1 MRRARFLSA
10 LGAVVILAAG
20 LPAAAVAQDA
30 DAILRR
36 ADRALD
42 GLSSLRADFV
52 QRSTNPILERTE
64 IGHGTLHYRSPDR
77 FRIAYR
83 YPQGDVV
90 VNDGAFVWIYLPSS
104 QPDQVIRQAA
114 ATSGVRNPLT
124 YLRDLR
130 SGYDVRRAGE
140 ETLSGAVTDHLALTP
155 RSNTAEFAALDVWV
169 DRASGLPRQVRTE
182 TGDGLVKTY
191 TFVKLERDAPA
202 PASLF
207 AFEPPRG
214 VEVHDS

>member
-1 MRRARFLSA
+1 MA
-10 LGAVVILAAG
+10 LLTAA
-20 LPAAAVAQDA
+20 LPAAAAGQDA
-30 DAILRR
+30 DAVLRR

-42 GLSSLRADFV
+42 GLVTLRAEFV

-64 IGHGTLHYRSPDR
+64 VGHGTLHYRSPDR
-77 FRIAYR
+77 FRIEYR

-130 SGYDVRRAGE
+130 SGYDVRRVGE
-140 ETLSGAVTDHLALTP
+140 VALSGGVTDHLALTP
-155 RSNTAEFAALDVWV
+155 RSDAAEFAALDVWV

-182 TGDGLVKTY
+182 TGDGVVKTY
-191 TFVKLERDAPA
+191 TFVRLEPGART

>member
-1 MRRARFLSA
+1 MTRFLRH
-10 LGAVVILAAG
+10 
-20 LPAAAVAQDA
+20 LPAVAILTVAVPASISAQEA

-36 ADRALD
+36 ADGALD
-42 GLSSLRADFV
+42 GLSTLRADFV
-52 QRSTNPILERTE
+52 QRSENPILERTE
-64 IGHGTLHYRSPDR
+64 IGHGTLHYRAPDR
-77 FRIAYR
+77 FRIEYR

-130 SGYDVRRAGE
+130 SDYEVRAAGQA
-140 ETLSGAVTDHLALTP
+140 TLSGAVTDRLALTP
-155 RSNTAEFAALDVWV
+155 RSAAAEFVALDVWV
-169 DRASGLPRQVRTE
+169 ERGSGLPRQVRTE
-182 TGDGLVKTY
+182 TGDGVVKTY
-191 TFVKLERDAPA
+191 TFVRLDRNARV